1 MACKSTVWS
10 LVFGCSSRNQSFIN
24 GKCGWIDIHQ
34 LRYILTRH
42 HSGSTRYETKSTR
55 KSGTSSRRE
64 FIFGVGPCVLALS
77 SGRRKVFKIYMN
89 EEANNTAR
97 PEFERVL
104 SLAEKKEIEVVLTS
118 RKKLTRLSQGRPA
131 QNIVMEVSC
140 LHFCHFNEED
150 DELQSIASLHPLV
163 LALDEIQDPM
173 NFGAIIRTSWLLGVD
188 KIVVPKQNSAPLSP
202 VVSKASA
209 GAMEVFN
216 VYQTPDLPK
225 FLQERAAIGWDVL
238 GAVQPIT
245 DDSHHRPVNCAEYS
259 LSKPT
264 VLVLGNEGRGL
275 RNTVQ
280 QQCTQLLSIYPHHAQ
295 NSFQSI
301 DLDSFNVSVAAGI
314 LVFSLLKNSYSTQEK
329 KSIV

>member
-1 MACKSTVWS
+1 MARKSTVWS

-64 FIFGVGPCVLALS
+64 FIFGIGPCVLALS

-89 EEANNTAR
+89 EEANNT
-97 PEFERVL
+97 
-104 SLAEKKEIEVVLTS
+104 
-118 RKKLTRLSQGRPA
+118 TRILLWKFP
-131 QNIVMEVSC
+131 VSIFVI
-140 LHFCHFNEED
+140 LMKRMMSYKGINH
-150 DELQSIASLHPLV
+150 IASLHPLV

-280 QQCTQLLSIYPHHAQ
+280 QQCTQLLSIYPHQAQ

-329 KSIV
+329 NLLSR